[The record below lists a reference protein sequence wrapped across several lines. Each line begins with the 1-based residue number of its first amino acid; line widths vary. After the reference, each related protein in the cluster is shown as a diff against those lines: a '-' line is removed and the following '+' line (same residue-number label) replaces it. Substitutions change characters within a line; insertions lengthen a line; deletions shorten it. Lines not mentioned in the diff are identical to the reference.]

1 MTIKCDNYSHLTR
14 DYFGL
19 FQTFPLLE
27 TLFKQ
32 LLAVKRKVE
41 VIRVEVGLSQ
51 RQKQEIISNLTSDD
65 GNSFDGLCLNFIVP
79 GTNVELIERGRDV

>member
-19 FQTFPLLE
+19 FQTFPPA
-27 TLFKQ
+27 LFKQ

-41 VIRVEVGLSQ
+41 VIRAEVGLSH
-51 RQKQEIISNLTSDD
+51 RQKMEIISNLTSDD

-79 GTNVELIERGRDV
+79 STNVELIERGRDV

>member
-1 MTIKCDNYSHLTR
+1 MATKRKKYSHLR
-14 DYFGL
+14 RNYCSL
-19 FQTFPLLE
+19 FQTFPQLE

-41 VIRVEVGLSQ
+41 IIRAEVGLSQ